1 MYTMYSL
8 ISLLNF
14 RQEMRLATCLV
25 GSEYIVVSA
34 LCRYIC
40 FQYINVLHLPD
51 LSWTGNF
58 QESNLSCLKLRLE
71 DFILLSDKVPSLPIF
86 NTHIFSEW
94 NFVSPVS
101 LSWSVFWISRLLW
114 VVFPWPHGS
123 KSAGTS
129 APVIL
134 IEGCS
139 DHCSRN
145 QAWFKNQDRKN
156 SLSLSLSF
164 RAACF
169 VSEWTILFIIRTLD
183 RLYQWMDIYRTKM
196 SSLNFYSYT
205 TPSDDFS

>member
-1 MYTMYSL
+1 M
-8 ISLLNF
+8 LL
-14 RQEMRLATCLV
+14 AACIV
-25 GSEYIVVSA
+25 GSEYIVVST

-40 FQYINVLHLPD
+40 FRYMNALHLPD
-51 LSWTGNF
+51 FSWTGNF

-114 VVFPWPHGS
+114 VVFPWPHDSNSVG
-123 KSAGTS
+123 AS

-134 IEGCS
+134 VEGCS
-139 DHCSRN
+139 DRLFKESSVIQESRS
-145 QAWFKNQDRKN
+145 KE
-156 SLSLSLSF
+156 LSLSLSF

-169 VSEWTILFIIRTLD
+169 ISEWTILFIIRTLE
-183 RLYQWMDIYRTKM
+183 RLYQWMEFIIRKC
-196 SSLNFYSYT
+196 LA
-205 TPSDDFS
+205 